1 MRLPMEH
8 SLSDRNYD
16 TSATYNDRTDDF
28 AADDFAADDFTAD
41 NQPNPAAGYQR

>member
-28 AADDFAADDFTAD
+28 AADDFTAD